1 MNSLSLYNGLLV
13 TTLVTNT
20 IDVVL
25 LLVATM
31 LLSPYS
37 HIINVSDGNNNM
49 GDMLQKAQGM
59 VAKNEYI
66 LLTFCTLL
74 GSIILIGANDLL
86 TLLLGIELQSYSLYI
101 IASTSQYPANTGI
114 NEPSE
119 AAGLKY
125 YLLGALASA
134 LILLGIAILYGVTGS
149 TCIPTIT
156 ELMVFKSSNSIL
168 GVGGTI
174 EPSAILGI
182 TLILIGIV

>member
-1 MNSLSLYNGLLV
+1 MNTLSLYNGLLV

-37 HIINVSDGNNNM
+37 HIIHVSDGNNNM
-49 GDMLQKAQGM
+49 GDMLQKAHGM

-86 TLLLGIELQSYSLYI
+86 TLLLGIELQSYSLYL

-134 LILLGIAILYGVTGS
+134 LILLGIAILYAVTGS